1 MQRYLC
7 QIVLPKSF
15 MKLLTKMRSIPTYI
29 LARNVRGSIFLL
41 PVRAQ
46 YFVLIGYFAVC
57 PGRFCKCLRGWGN
70 SFSRA
75 REEREGQNKRFTGR
89 GRLGQPFSSGL
100 GLSGVRQILRRQ
112 CCLVSVSFELTFR
125 KYSTKY
131 SWSFWVGQELLVEKN
146 IKDGGSTAP

>member
-70 SFSRA
+70 SFSWA

-100 GLSGVRQILRRQ
+100 GLSGVKTNIETAVLS
-112 CCLVSVSFELTFR
+112 SVTPLTFIETSIVLCSIICSVVFA
-125 KYSTKY
+125 YTMGY
-131 SWSFWVGQELLVEKN
+131 SW
-146 IKDGGSTAP
+146 